1 MKTVPLFLA
10 SSITDLHRERM
21 EIGNFIRVLN
31 DRLMDSGADVY
42 LKLGM
47 CEYISDTV
55 ADVRKQD
62 VYNSGIR
69 ESDLCIFLFW
79 HRAGEYTLEE
89 LNAARTAFRDNGR
102 PDVMIYI
109 KDVKDDQPFEP
120 SVGEFARSLDAEN
133 VLYTHFTHIDTVL
146 WHILN
151 KLAANP
157 DNCLRVERTATSILL
172 NGKPL
177 CEIVPVKLT
186 ADMT

>member
-21 EIGNFIRVLN
+21 EVGNFIRVLN

-47 CEYISDTV
+47 CEYISDVV
-55 ADVRKQD
+55 AAGRKQD

-69 ESDLCIFLFW
+69 GSDLCVFLFW

-89 LNAARTAFRDNGR
+89 LNVARSAQRETGEPEIMIFFEDVRDGKQIE
-102 PDVMIYI
+102 D
-109 KDVKDDQPFEP
+109 
-120 SVGEFARSLDAEN
+120 SVGELIRFLNAEG
-133 VLYTHFTHIDTVL
+133 VPYDRFTRIDTVL
-146 WHILN
+146 WRILK
-151 KLAANP
+151 KLAENP
-157 DNCLRVERTATSILL
+157 ELGLTAERGEDCMML

-177 CEIVPVKLT
+177 EEIDPGKL
-186 ADMT
+186 D